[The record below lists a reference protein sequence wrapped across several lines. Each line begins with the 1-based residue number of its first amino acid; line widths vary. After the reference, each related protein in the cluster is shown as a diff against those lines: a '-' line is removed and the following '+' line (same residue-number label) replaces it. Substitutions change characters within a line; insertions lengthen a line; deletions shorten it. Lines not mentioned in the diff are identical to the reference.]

1 MVLDRLAKSVRRH
14 DWTTFAVEFIL
25 VMAGVLIALEVDNWN
40 QQRVSEHE
48 LRRELALL
56 QVELSE
62 NRERLTSSIQRI
74 EHNLSVLTAFQ
85 RAFHGEN
92 SASHNE
98 QREAFVPALT
108 VTGDYAL
115 LIRSAGVDRLLGSD
129 AIVEERFESLRRG
142 LERWNLTVSG
152 YRQVAGD
159 RLRYGHEVVLPLFTE
174 THSLVAPAERL
185 LRDTPHRLH
194 PSVRHDEFQNIL
206 ADPRVENAIV
216 ISVIIENEVLD
227 HARRLDQVSEEVVAE
242 IDRLLAA
249 FHR

>member
-1 MVLDRLAKSVRRH
+1 MSPSAI
-14 DWTTFAVEFIL
+14 T
-25 VMAGVLIALEVDNWN
+25 GVLVALEVDNWN

-48 LRRELALL
+48 LRREIALL

-152 YRQVAGD
+152 SRQVAGYYIDDD
-159 RLRYGHEVVLPLFTE
+159 RLTIEADGDAGVTILCR
-174 THSLVAPAERL
+174 SDAAERWEL
-185 LRDTPHRLH
+185 FEQD
-194 PSVRHDEFQNIL
+194 
-206 ADPRVENAIV
+206 
-216 ISVIIENEVLD
+216 
-227 HARRLDQVSEEVVAE
+227 
-242 IDRLLAA
+242 
-249 FHR
+249 